1 MISTLR
7 TAWRVPDLRSRIL
20 YTVGLLI
27 VFRAGVAVPVPGI
40 IPEVIA
46 GLFREGSL
54 FAFMDLF
61 SGGAL
66 RNYSVFAMGIY
77 PYINASIIMQLLTMV
92 IPAWEEMSKDEEG
105 REKLQSYT
113 RYGTIIIAAI
123 QATGMTLGIRAQG
136 ALVSTSPWVVVEAI
150 LSLVAGTAFL
160 MWLGEL
166 ITEKGIGN
174 GISLFIFAGIVSEMP
189 REIAGLYYTL
199 KLGLAKWYNVL
210 AMVVISIVT
219 LLLVVWVTEGE
230 RRVPVQYSKRVV
242 GRRMMGGYSTHIP
255 LRINQAGVIPVIFAS
270 SLLAFPGTIASF
282 INAPWARRVEA
293 FFDYT
298 QPWYT
303 LLLALLI
310 FGFTYFYTSMVFNPY
325 DIADNMRKFGG
336 FIPGIRPGKPT
347 AETLAKIVNKITF
360 VGALFLAAIAILPN
374 LVVRITGL
382 SGFRALGGT
391 SLLIVVGVALETM
404 KQVEAQLVMRNY
416 EGFLK

>member
-1 MISTLR
+1 MISTFR
-7 TAWRVPDLRSRIL
+7 NAWRVPDLRSRIL

-46 GLFREGSL
+46 GMFKEGSL

-77 PYINASIIMQLLTMV
+77 PYINSSIIMQLLTMV
-92 IPAWEEMSKDEEG
+92 IPSWEEMSKDEDG
-105 REKLQSYT
+105 REKLQNYT

-123 QATGMTLGIRAQG
+123 QATGMTLGIRSQG
-136 ALVSTSPWVVVEAI
+136 ALVSASPWAAIEAI

-189 REIAGLYYTL
+189 REMASLYLMLKVGLT
-199 KLGLAKWYNVL
+199 KWYNVL
-210 AMVVISIVT
+210 AMLVITVIT
-219 LLLVVWVTEGE
+219 LVLVIWITEGE

-270 SLLAFPGTIASF
+270 SLLAFPGTITSF
-282 INAPWARRVEA
+282 IQAPWARGVES

-298 QPWYT
+298 KPWYT
-303 LLLALLI
+303 IVFALLI

-347 AETLAKIVNKITF
+347 ADALSRIVNKITF
-360 VGALFLAAIAILPN
+360 VGALFLAAIAILPE
-374 LVVRITGL
+374 LIVRITGL

-391 SLLIVVGVALETM
+391 SMLIVVGVALETM
-404 KQVEAQLVMRNY
+404 KQIEAQLVMRNY

>member
-1 MISTLR
+1 MISTFR
-7 TAWRVPDLRSRIL
+7 TAWRIPDLRSRIL

-46 GLFREGSL
+46 GLFKEGSL

-77 PYINASIIMQLLTMV
+77 PYINSSIIMQLLTMV
-92 IPAWEEMSKDEEG
+92 IPSWEEMSKDEDG

-113 RYGTIIIAAI
+113 RYGTVIIAAI
-123 QATGMTLGIRAQG
+123 QATGMTLGIRSQG
-136 ALVSTSPWVVVEAI
+136 ALVSTSPWVLIEAI
-150 LSLVAGTAFL
+150 LSLTAGTAFL

-174 GISLFIFAGIVSEMP
+174 GISLFIFGGIVSEMP
-189 REIAGLYYTL
+189 REIASLYFTL
-199 KLGLAKWYNVL
+199 RLGLTKWYNVL
-210 AMVVISIVT
+210 AMVAITLVT
-219 LLLVVWVTEGE
+219 LLLVIWVTEGE

-270 SLLAFPGTIASF
+270 SLLAFPATIASF
-282 INAPWARRVEA
+282 IQAEWARRLEE
-293 FFDYT
+293 FFDYSN
-298 QPWYT
+298 PWYT
-303 LLLALLI
+303 VLLALLI

-325 DIADNMRKFGG
+325 DIADNMRKYGDSF
-336 FIPGIRPGKPT
+336 
-347 AETLAKIVNKITF
+347 
-360 VGALFLAAIAILPN
+360 PN
-374 LVVRITGL
+374 PSRQAYC
-382 SGFRALGGT
+382 RHA
-391 SLLIVVGVALETM
+391 
-404 KQVEAQLVMRNY
+404 VENS
-416 EGFLK
+416 